1 MSRLGEPLLPMP
13 SFCLRIIVVLA
24 LLVPALALTSAVGG
38 PAIIYLTA
46 VIALFALGYN
56 AVRRREPFEFREM
69 RAMAIALTAPA
80 IAMLISSVYLG
91 IWSSSEIE
99 KLLRFALAVPVCWV
113 LLRAPRHWLQQVQWS
128 VLFGAYA
135 GGIMLLV
142 IMLTPELGRGAVSDF
157 GGRYN
162 AVAFADLTMFFG
174 LASCLMLPWKLSPW
188 PRVEAAL
195 KILAVPLTVY
205 GVWLSQTRSSW
216 VLLLVFGFV
225 YLVTKRQWSL
235 RVKASFIA
243 AMIALLAVV
252 AVVSWNSTES
262 RWRGVVTDVTSYA
275 KDDRDTSVGIRIQLW
290 NASWLMFKESPIV
303 GVGGASFR
311 SELAKMEEKGIVTKL
326 VSTDYGEPHNDML
339 GALAGYGALG
349 LLSMLALYLIP
360 AVVFWRRSRSNDPV
374 VHVGSQIGLL
384 FCLGYFAFS
393 LSEMMFRNMRSVPIY
408 AVTVV
413 VLYALTSARTGL
425 AQQRLA
431 SEKS

>member
-1 MSRLGEPLLPMP
+1 
-13 SFCLRIIVVLA
+13 
-24 LLVPALALTSAVGG
+24 
-38 PAIIYLTA
+38 
-46 VIALFALGYN
+46 
-56 AVRRREPFEFREM
+56 
-69 RAMAIALTAPA
+69 
-80 IAMLISSVYLG
+80 
-91 IWSSSEIE
+91 
-99 KLLRFALAVPVCWV
+99 
-113 LLRAPRHWLQQVQWS
+113 
-128 VLFGAYA
+128 
-135 GGIMLLV
+135 MLLV

-195 KILAVPLTVY
+195 KILAVPLTIY

-235 RVKASFIA
+235 RVKASFVA
-243 AMIALLAVV
+243 AMVALLAVV

-374 VHVGSQIGLL
+374 VHVGSQVGLL

-431 SEKS
+431 AAKS